1 MANGSTEW
9 KVVSR
14 KHRTRPRLAASH
26 VTGVGEVPEPDSPEL
41 VRRILRT
48 REELRGSQFWTNCR
62 DVITQAWENMMKEE
76 NASQIPRGDDQ
87 IADGAQFP
95 SVLCLGLGPFASC
108 YHARCQLAFLLLL
121 EAELKAPTSVF
132 DPIFSTVECETLC
145 RLGFHLIPM
154 NKEGRHPISG
164 PTLAV
169 LVHCGKALCNN
180 FLWANW
186 SPNNLARILL
196 LSNSFEMLHIRTP
209 NRVLQRDYVHIS
221 QVLDIVEEASLDSQC
236 PSSLPIAEAF
246 SDTSLHSFPMASLC
260 TRSMAFWEN
269 CPPPFYLDLDEPELV
284 RDIQKLVI

>member
-62 DVITQAWENMMKEE
+62 
-76 NASQIPRGDDQ
+76 
-87 IADGAQFP
+87 
-95 SVLCLGLGPFASC
+95 GLGPFASC

>member
-62 DVITQAWENMMKEE
+62 GTIQ
-76 NASQIPRGDDQ
+76 
-87 IADGAQFP
+87 
-95 SVLCLGLGPFASC
+95 
-108 YHARCQLAFLLLL
+108 H
-121 EAELKAPTSVF
+121 KAPTSVF